1 MKKLITLA
9 VLASAL
15 SIPAYASPDGLSNL
29 QIGDLECSAYA
40 ASVKS
45 NDQLQYFIL
54 YWVMGGIRMRSEP
67 YGRIKVQFLSNAA
80 VTVMLQHYCQ
90 PNPTTLISAVA
101 RAIISDLE
109 N

>member
-1 MKKLITLA
+1 
-9 VLASAL
+9 
-15 SIPAYASPDGLSNL
+15 
-29 QIGDLECSAYA
+29 
-40 ASVKS
+40 
-45 NDQLQYFIL
+45 
-54 YWVMGGIRMRSEP
+54 MRSEP